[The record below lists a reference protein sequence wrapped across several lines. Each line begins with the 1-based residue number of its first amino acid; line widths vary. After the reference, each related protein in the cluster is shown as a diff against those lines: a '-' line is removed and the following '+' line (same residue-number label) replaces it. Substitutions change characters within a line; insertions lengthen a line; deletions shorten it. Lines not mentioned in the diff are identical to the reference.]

1 MLSVPMMG
9 GKAPYQHGPGLRPLT
24 LLAQLLPNEVLCYA
38 FLGIFPIASMTALFV
53 NSMRAPALGALALVA
68 LASALREEQAGGT
81 RKDVPRRCSKGWSLG
96 GSECCSCGDRM
107 GSGVDQD
114 LEVVLDHCEWED
126 GDAIASKTC
135 CPVWTRD
142 CKDRMMSTQKQNSRR
157 CLSLTPR
164 KIESALRISEEN
176 EPEFKKGLK
185 RDCVVTP
192 DTRLYAQCA
201 DVAQQLRSAKKALKA
216 LIPSK
221 SKRPSSSTL
230 KSFVTGKSNA
240 GKTCHCGCGEISSL
254 DPLQCQNS
262 NDASWEMYCR
272 KTRPC
277 CSDPVKD
284 CKEEDPWPKAL
295 EISQEVEKTVE
306 NTGAQRVVA
315 GTGGEGNE
323 GAEEEKEFVDD
334 YCVECVVGHDE
345 KASRTAASKS
355 KAKKAG
361 KKKKRQT
368 KKMKKG
374 KKKGNKKGK
383 QEKTTKKNDKN
394 EVKAKQEEN
403 GEQGKTDAKKAA
415 NQEKKPDHKEEGN
428 KKGKTDES
436 QIQEKNGGKRE
447 PHQDEKAKCE
457 KTEDKDKEHTPPA
470 VSPGPSGVDDA
481 LGLLGRATT
490 RDLAHACVED
500 LKAEATSQKSGWT
513 SKLLGKKK
521 KSNQEKFIQ
530 ELRARDKARNRAK
543 NAERRE
549 QWKKEQFVKL
559 SNFVAGVGSA
569 QQVVTVTK
577 VSAARPAKTSAR
589 EALHAQQI
597 MHTTHAAEI
606 SHSVDLV
613 DSPKYVGLTP
623 QEVAFAEEVLHEAR
637 EKVPMDQ
644 HGPDAGLV
652 APALRRLH
660 EVVEADDFE
669 ALPAA
674 ISAAEAWN
682 AVGVEVSELR
692 FARAVLQQRKEL
704 RRTKASEALQR
715 VVASG
720 SATTAVKLTTAL
732 AMAKVAGVCAR
743 DLNAAEELL
752 KTIRE
757 ADLRH
762 PRKSALACA
771 HSRPKEGKCLRFAP
785 EVETVF
791 FSA

>member
-1 MLSVPMMG
+1 
-9 GKAPYQHGPGLRPLT
+9 
-24 LLAQLLPNEVLCYA
+24 
-38 FLGIFPIASMTALFV
+38 
-53 NSMRAPALGALALVA
+53 MRAPALGALALVA

-142 CKDRMMSTQKQNSRR
+142 CK
-157 CLSLTPR
+157 
-164 KIESALRISEEN
+164 EN

-192 DTRLYAQCA
+192 EDCAQAQCA

-295 EISQEVEKTVE
+295 EISQEVEELESLWKECFKSCKV
-306 NTGAQRVVA
+306 AQ
-315 GTGGEGNE
+315 
-323 GAEEEKEFVDD
+323 
-334 YCVECVVGHDE
+334 
-345 KASRTAASKS
+345 
-355 KAKKAG
+355 
-361 KKKKRQT
+361 
-368 KKMKKG
+368 
-374 KKKGNKKGK
+374 
-383 QEKTTKKNDKN
+383 
-394 EVKAKQEEN
+394 
-403 GEQGKTDAKKAA
+403 
-415 NQEKKPDHKEEGN
+415 
-428 KKGKTDES
+428 
-436 QIQEKNGGKRE
+436 
-447 PHQDEKAKCE
+447 QD
-457 KTEDKDKEHTPPA
+457 
-470 VSPGPSGVDDA
+470 
-481 LGLLGRATT
+481 
-490 RDLAHACVED
+490 ACVED

-521 KSNQEKFIQ
+521 KSNQEVTVEEYYAKLSKKVEAKELDREKFIQ

-569 QQVVTVTK
+569 VKDLQGKDCCKCQMIEKNKFSFLTGGTLVTDFC
-577 VSAARPAKTSAR
+577 SAASCDSYQGKCSKTSKNFCKRSTACPADHAYYAR
-589 EALHAQQI
+589 ALGSV
-597 MHTTHAAEI
+597 AACRSWEHEEVTAGLVLLSI
-606 SHSVDLV
+606 SLAPVLKAPDRSTWGRPQFGPRTRGPGCDPWRPDQWPRAGCVE
-613 DSPKYVGLTP
+613 PKYVGLTP

-674 ISAAEAWN
+674 ISAAE